1 MSQAWL
7 KQQKEEDIQFML
19 ATKTHLGTKNATD
32 AMSPYIYG
40 RQTDG
45 VHVIHLGKSWEKLML
60 AARVIAGI
68 ERPSDIV
75 VVSARPYGQRAVLKF
90 AQYTGAQYV
99 AGRWM
104 PGTLTNQNTL
114 KYMEPRLIIVTDPRI
129 DHQALEEAAYMNIP
143 TIAFCDT
150 DSPLQFV
157 DIAIPCNNKG
167 KESIALLYW
176 LLAREVLTL
185 KGVQERSKPWEIVP
199 DLFLWRDIEAEEKRT
214 REDALKQEGA
224 DTRAQEWDAAER
236 TEEEPKQD
244 WNESGWTGDQWEDK
258 GTAEASGWD

>member
-1 MSQAWL
+1 MSQWV
-7 KQQKEEDIQFML
+7 KQQKEEDIQFLL
-19 ATKTHLGTKNATD
+19 ATKAHLGTKNATD
-32 AMSPYIYG
+32 AMSSYIYG

-45 VHVIHLGKSWEKLML
+45 VHIIHLGKTWEKLML
-60 AARVIAGI
+60 AARVIASVD
-68 ERPSDIV
+68 RPSDIV

-90 AQYTGAQYV
+90 SQYAGTNYV

-129 DHQALEEAAYMNIP
+129 DRQALVEASYMNIP

-150 DSPLQFV
+150 DSPLEFV
-157 DIAIPCNNKG
+157 DVAIPCNNKG

-176 LLAREVLTL
+176 LLAREVLHL
-185 KGVQERSKPWEIVP
+185 KGIQERSKPWDVVP

-214 REDALKQEGA
+214 KEEAARQEGDA
-224 DTRAQEWDAAER
+224 RPSDWDAADAR
-236 TEEEPKQD
+236 EEEPKQE
-244 WNESGWTGDQWEDK
+244 WQEGGWAEDQWDQAA
-258 GTAEASGWD
+258 TPAAPSGWD